1 MIAAIDVFTPP
12 PPLRG
17 QEAKPPSVAE
27 QVQRRLETSP
37 YPLHRHLRCTFRNG
51 VLTLHGRVSS
61 YYLRQMAWA
70 LVADLKNIE
79 EFVDRIEVA
88 DKV

>member
-1 MIAAIDVFTPP
+1 MIAAIDVFQSSLPSP
-12 PPLRG
+12 ECVASPS
-17 QEAKPPSVAE
+17 SVAE
-27 QVQRRLETSP
+27 QIYRRLQTSP
-37 YPLHRHLRCTFRNG
+37 YPLHRNLRSTFRNG

-70 LVADLKNIE
+70 LVADIEGLE

-88 DKV
+88 DEA